1 MSKNPIAR
9 KAVAVLLS
17 VTMLLSCMV
26 WSGVSA
32 AATVYTTDFTGY
44 TLTNTGNMHDVAGNG
59 SAIAQV
65 VDTGNAAH
73 GQAMQLTY
81 TDGSS
86 ACTEI
91 GFRFFANNGAG
102 NANKV
107 AVAEDVAVKVDFSYK
122 VEKLGAAAELRALS
136 GSVSWQGP
144 NINSGQA
151 AGADHWGTA
160 ATLSATATA
169 GEWKTASV
177 VINAERAN
185 SGVHIYLHTADPAAQ
200 NGASVLIDDVQVTV
214 GYEAPVTPP
223 PVVNRPTGTEYKT
236 DFTNYGVT
244 GVNDLSS
251 TTSTKARVIT
261 ADAAHGSAME
271 LSFLSDAGMKQAGF
285 RFFANTGTATADKVA
300 FAQGTTAMVKLSYK
314 VQSLASAAQLRVIAG
329 SWPWT
334 AGVNENTGTFNVPSE
349 HCAVAA
355 ELPATATA
363 GEWKTVTVLVKGAC
377 ANAGIHI
384 YLDSATPAVGD
395 AILVDDVQVNVGYVP
410 ATLTLDYNDGVKK
423 ETLSG
428 VDGTPVVLPTPT
440 RAAHIFKGWN
450 TKADGSGTAVSNLV
464 YGNDVHGKTYYAIWD
479 VDPNAAS
486 IRFETNGG
494 DAVAPIVGERGAQ
507 AAVLPTPTKGLY
519 TFAGWYTDA
528 ALTVKAE
535 NVTFPTTAGGSLTL
549 YAKWNDPAP
558 LAAPTAPGGKLL
570 GTQTFETDSIADI
583 DLQKF
588 NSITADASYQGSKS
602 LKTTVIA
609 GFNSQRG
616 RPRIVIKDE
625 GGSNVKVEAGKTYV
639 VSFWVRSA
647 LTNGTFTFYA
657 ATMGA
662 SDVDAMIVKTNS
674 TGGDCHKLQTI
685 TATVGKATAPL
696 NSAKTEA
703 NNCSLAA
710 DQWTQVV
717 ITIPSL
723 VLDDANDDNYLSIGC
738 TYGAAGSTFNCD
750 MYIDNIQL
758 FECRP
763 VTVSFDTNG
772 GDAIAPISSE
782 TGSVVLPEPYKFG
795 YTYIGWYT
803 DPSCDAQYKV
813 TSPYSPLNDT
823 QTLYTKWEKSAPASS
838 TQVQDFE
845 GATSVDEFAIN
856 TKKPFVLATDQ
867 SAGNGTNALKVSLKK
882 GYNGNFDRPIW
893 ALQMNGQS
901 APMQVIPGTS
911 ATVTFKVMTTR
922 DTPSIGYM
930 LDTVNSLTALD
941 ASPASSA
948 AANAYR
954 TMQVL
959 STTSHGTLNA
969 AKNEVQNVS
978 LTAGQWTEITATIPT
993 IVAHGGGNQ
1002 YLVLAITDTKSTPGN
1017 TAWVDYDLYIDD
1029 VTVTAYTGGH
1039 ATNVTYNTMGGD
1051 PVDPGTGIVWTDITV
1066 QATRAGYEF
1075 DGWYAEEACQTRVT
1089 EYPCVENVTLYAG
1102 WRPAGAEVMNFE
1114 IDSNFVPRVY
1124 AHTDLSQT
1132 AVQTYYTSTGGGNN
1146 WYTGNTAYHSL
1157 EEKDGLKAMKVVYG
1171 AGANATTQL
1180 YGFRLVKADGSAFA
1194 TTPGETYQV
1203 SFKYYAEA
1211 LPKDAYATI
1220 IEASIPWK
1228 TMAINSALGYTEF
1241 DGTLIKTTD
1250 VGGGWKEATVNF
1262 VSKNANGIHL
1272 SLRSTDMSA
1281 QEGTEIYFADI
1292 KVQSYQVTEFITTPG
1307 AVRVENEQNA
1317 TPDGKAALKIDAT
1330 TTGRV
1335 VYSSGLGGKLF
1346 STNTI
1351 NDAIAW
1357 LYSDTDTT
1365 VTLTA
1370 YSDPSLDDMSA
1381 THVMGEQTV
1390 ALTGGVW
1397 SRVAM
1402 SFGLTPVAGESVS
1415 YISMGVS
1422 GTGTV
1427 YVDDVSIGTYINDNS
1442 KVQGYEEFD
1451 AKVYPNTSRLDG
1463 TIHGLN
1469 GNTVVAGTGY
1479 NSNQSLQ
1486 ITMNTDKEQDV
1497 ARTVLIR
1504 DKMDATGTVGSGY
1517 IVTFQAMAKEDVDVT
1532 FAIGTTGKID
1542 VSERDMYATT
1552 AEAGAT
1558 STVSLTANQWV
1569 SVAVVVSDLQGKNPE
1584 LTVNPYVTLAAWFEG
1599 AADDNQKAVYIDD
1612 VLMKNYV
1619 QPSVTRED
1627 VLCFENTDAFGFG
1640 KDMNLSTVGTMQVSL
1655 DQNHTA
1661 AGYYSLKV
1669 NTTVNAGGARPQFN
1683 LVNANAKAVKVEKG
1697 KTYRVSFWAYMDA
1710 AQQSDKFRYWLAVTD
1725 SEDAYTTSPAK
1736 DADVVHEPTEGVT
1749 LTKGTWQ
1756 QISVTLEDL
1765 AKAGYLRLGIAAFTV
1780 GTDTTVYLDDIRV
1793 VEYKAFD
1800 PTGNETVW
1808 HFENHNPGD
1817 NSFIRNGNG
1826 GISDEINHTDKGLQS
1841 LKLTG
1846 KSWAG
1851 TDRNQFIVINPATNQ
1866 PYEFNKGDSYT
1877 FHFWMYYSSTTG
1889 LADFELNTWILGV
1902 DDPTKAL
1909 TNKNAWN
1916 NKMEWDGTIN
1926 PITND
1931 GVLIPDEWNEFEV
1944 TITATNGKYMLIGMT
1959 NSTIMTGGY
1968 DYFIDDFEI
1977 RKPTPAVVTLDA
1989 NGGAFDETDA
1999 AFLNDKGQYIVRT
2012 AVGLYITGPSID
2024 PYLSGKRFMGWALDP
2039 EGQEFYDILTTP
2051 IDKTELTLYAMW
2063 GDWDTG
2069 NDYDK
2074 IDKDNLSGE
2083 KDEIKYKTE
2092 IHSEKVWTGNAQIPV
2107 LDFDDNFALDDADPV
2122 TYTPPVD
2129 DADGNDGSNGLPAWL
2144 IIVIIVAAVMVVG
2157 GGAALAL
2164 LLLKGKKSKEEKE
2177 GNA

>member
-44 TLTNTGNMHDVAGNG
+44 TLTNTGNVHDVAGNG

-102 NANKV
+102 DANKV
-107 AVAEDVAVKVDFSYK
+107 AVAEDVTVKVDFSYK
-122 VEKLGAAAELRALS
+122 VEKLGAAAELRALC

-185 SGVHIYLHTADPAAQ
+185 SGVHIYLHTDDPAAQ

-214 GYEAPVTPP
+214 GYVPV
-223 PVVNRPTGTEYKT
+223 
-236 DFTNYGVT
+236 
-244 GVNDLSS
+244 
-251 TTSTKARVIT
+251 
-261 ADAAHGSAME
+261 
-271 LSFLSDAGMKQAGF
+271 
-285 RFFANTGTATADKVA
+285 
-300 FAQGTTAMVKLSYK
+300 
-314 VQSLASAAQLRVIAG
+314 
-329 SWPWT
+329 
-334 AGVNENTGTFNVPSE
+334 
-349 HCAVAA
+349 
-355 ELPATATA
+355 
-363 GEWKTVTVLVKGAC
+363 
-377 ANAGIHI
+377 
-384 YLDSATPAVGD
+384 
-395 AILVDDVQVNVGYVP
+395 
-410 ATLTLDYNDGVKK
+410 TLTLDYNDGVKK
-423 ETLSG
+423 ETLLG

-450 TKADGSGTAVSNLV
+450 TKADGSGTNVSNLV
-464 YGNDVHGKTYYAIWD
+464 YGNDVHEKTYYAIWD
-479 VDPNAAS
+479 VDPNAAL
-486 IRFETNGG
+486 IKFNTNGG
-494 DAVAPIVGERGAQ
+494 DAIGDLSGNQGA

-519 TFAGWYTDA
+519 TFAGWYTDS

-558 LAAPTAPGGKLL
+558 LAATNAPGGKLL
-570 GTQTFETDSIADI
+570 MTQTFENATLSD
-583 DLQKF
+583 F
-588 NSITADASYQGSKS
+588 ITNTYSQGKMDGVVTEASYQGNKS
-602 LKTTVIA
+602 LKATVKD
-609 GFNSQRG
+609 GWNSQRG
-616 RPRIVIKDE
+616 RPRIVLQDDNGQKI
-625 GGSNVKVEAGKTYV
+625 KVEAGKTYL
-639 VSFWVRSA
+639 VSFWVKTTIRDDQFA
-647 LTNGTFTFYA
+647 FYV

-662 SDVDAMIVKTNS
+662 SDAATQISVQSGA
-674 TGGDCHKLQTI
+674 CHKLQNI
-685 TATVGKATAPL
+685 TATVGDRTASIARGNEVDTTL
-696 NSAKTEA
+696 
-703 NNCSLAA
+703 LDA

-723 VLDDANDDNYLSIGC
+723 VLDAAGEDNYLELGYTSNGSQ
-738 TYGAAGSTFNCD
+738 AAFVATWEPTPF
-750 MYIDNIQL
+750 YIDNIQL

-782 TGSVVLPEPYKFG
+782 TGSVVLPDPYKFG
-795 YTYIGWYT
+795 YTYTGWYT

-823 QTLYTKWEKSAPASS
+823 QTLYTKWEKSAPTSS

-845 GATSVDEFAIN
+845 GAASVDEFAIN

-867 SAGNGTNALKVSLKK
+867 SAGTGTNALKAPLKK

-893 ALQMNGQS
+893 ALQMNGQD
-901 APMQVIPGTS
+901 APLQVIPGTS

-922 DTPSIGYM
+922 DTSSIGYM

-1002 YLVLAITDTKSTPGN
+1002 YLVLAITDTNSTPGN

-1051 PVDPGTGIVWTDITV
+1051 PVDSGTGIVWTDITV
-1066 QATRAGYEF
+1066 EATRAGYEF
-1075 DGWYAEEACQTRVT
+1075 DGWYAEETCQTRVT

-1114 IDSNFVPRVY
+1114 IDSNFVPQVY

-1132 AVQTYYTSTGGGNN
+1132 AVQTYYTSVGSGNN

-1157 EEKDGLKAMKVVYG
+1157 EEKDGLKAMKVLYG
-1171 AGANATTQL
+1171 TGANTTTQL

-1220 IEASIPWK
+1220 IEASIPWAS
-1228 TMAINSALGYTEF
+1228 MAINSALGYTEF

-1262 VSKNANGIHL
+1262 VSKNANGLHL

-1281 QEGTEIYFADI
+1281 QEGTEIYFTDI

-1442 KVQGYEEFD
+1442 KVQGYEEFE

-1486 ITMNTDKEQDV
+1486 ITMNTDTEQDV
-1497 ARTVLIR
+1497 ARTVIIR

-1669 NTTVNAGGARPQFN
+1669 NTSANAGGARPQFN

-1697 KTYRVSFWAYMDA
+1697 KTYRVSFWAYMDE

-1725 SEDAYTTSPAK
+1725 SEAAYTTSTEK

-1765 AKAGYLRLGIAAFTV
+1765 AKDGYLRLGIAAFTF

-1889 LADFELNTWILGV
+1889 LADFALNTWILGV

-1959 NSTIMTGGY
+1959 NSTVQGGGY

-1977 RKPTPAVVTLDA
+1977 RKPIPAVVTLDA

-2051 IDKTELTLYAMW
+2051 ITKTELTLYAMW
-2063 GDWDTG
+2063 GDWDNG